1 MAGLGQGLLWD
12 GNVCGL
18 RVLATRGSSREGLM
32 VTVSPVEQLR
42 AQRERGVRIG
52 GMVGRTF
59 ISSSFPHGRGPR
71 TTEKMIWPHQVI

>member
-42 AQRERGVRIG
+42 VQREAGKDWGNG
-52 GMVGRTF
+52 GENF
-59 ISSSFPHGRGPR
+59 
-71 TTEKMIWPHQVI
+71 HQYQLSP